1 MARRKRVV
9 EEPENHDR
17 WLVSYADFITLLF
30 AFFVVMYSISS
41 VNDGKFRV
49 LSESL
54 EHAFQRTEL
63 SLDPIQIGEI
73 QRSQESP
80 IEDLVVIEEPL
91 RQQQDSKS
99 DESKGQSEI
108 DALAKVASQME
119 EILSPYIKQD
129 LIDIKRNNLWIEI
142 EMKSGLLFTSGR
154 TDLADEAA
162 PVLRKIAQILRQMP
176 NPILVEGYTDNLP
189 ISSIEF
195 PSNWELSSA
204 RASSVV
210 AQLVQNGVNPIRLA
224 AVGYG
229 EYHPIADN
237 RFEPGRYKNRR
248 VVIVVQ
254 NRSVSRHEM
263 TSSERSKLMAV
274 TSTIRNNNN

>member
-1 MARRKRVV
+1 MARRKRIVD
-9 EEPENHDR
+9 EPENQDR

-54 EHAFQRTEL
+54 EHAFQQPEI
-63 SLDPIQIGEI
+63 SPDPIQIGEI
-73 QRSQESP
+73 RRGPESP
-80 IEDLVVIEEPL
+80 IDDLVIIEEPL
-91 RQQQDSKS
+91 QKQQDPRF
-99 DESKGQSEI
+99 DELEGQGETE
-108 DALAKVASQME
+108 ALAKVASQME
-119 EILSPYIKQD
+119 EILSPYIEQD
-129 LIDIKRNNLWIEI
+129 LIDIERNDLWIEI
-142 EMKSGLLFTSGR
+142 EMKSALLFTSGR
-154 TDLADEAA
+154 TDLADEAT

-176 NPILVEGYTDNLP
+176 NPIQVEGYTDNLP

-204 RASSVV
+204 RAASVV
-210 AQLVQNGVNPIRLA
+210 AQLVQHGVNPIRLA
-224 AVGYG
+224 AIGYG

-248 VVIVVQ
+248 VVVVVQ

-263 TSSERSKLMAV
+263 ASNERSKLMAATPATV
-274 TSTIRNNNN
+274 NKNN